1 MQMVKKSIGII
12 FAVWFTLLLFM
23 PKEEMYYK
31 VEKILAAQ
39 DITLNEKRIEEGI
52 FSLRV
57 KDVTVYVKGVALAHI
72 DEIDFFTLLVYNTLR
87 VDNLVV
93 DEVLHSKVPAQTKEA
108 VLTYHMLSPLRVSVD
123 ANGSFGY
130 AEGSIDLGS
139 KQVHIDFI
147 KAKEIEMIKPFL
159 KKGEKGWFYEKSF

>member
-1 MQMVKKSIGII
+1 MQMVKKSLGII

-39 DITLNEKRIEEGI
+39 DITLNEKSIESGV
-52 FSLRV
+52 FSLNI
-57 KDVTVYVKGVALAHI
+57 KDVTVYAKGIALAHI

-93 DEVLHSKVPAQTKEA
+93 DEVLQSKVPAQTKEA
-108 VLTYHMLSPLRVSVD
+108 VLTHQIFSPLTVSVD
-123 ANGSFGY
+123 ANGTFGY
-130 AEGSIDLGS
+130 VEGSIDLSS
-139 KQVHIDFI
+139 KQVHIDFV
-147 KAKEIEMIKPFL
+147 KEKEIEMIKPFL
-159 KKGEKGWFYEKSF
+159 QKGKKGWFYEKSF